1 MLKFYTH
8 FVLKRL
14 QYTFKLS
21 LICCICENSIKYNVN
36 IKDEKINIY
45 NISDPIDFP
54 SIRFSLDILSRMT
67 TSLWSPDKTL
77 QG

>member
-36 IKDEKINIY
+36 IKDEKINI
-45 NISDPIDFP
+45 IFLILLIFHQSDFP
-54 SIRFSLDILSRMT
+54 LT
-67 TSLWSPDKTL
+67 YCP
-77 QG
+77 G